1 VSSWF
6 LVMSDKSCNLF
17 DTCEAAEAPLCPI
30 QESTIKCGIWYPDEP
45 ICQASQFQEL
55 PWIKRQHQ
63 IAAFKIKSRA
73 GFFTVSMLD
82 ALRVITAEIKG
93 ADPDYPNAEDKWFK
107 ERAATVKEK
116 GKETKS
122 VKKINAQKPISIP
135 LFKDTDFLP
144 RGPSTKNNDTKKII
158 ERAPAIG
165 KKKNKKTLKDTKK
178 PQIRK
183 K

>member
-1 VSSWF
+1 
-6 LVMSDKSCNLF
+6 MSDKSCNLF

-55 PWIKRQHQ
+55 PWIKKQHQ
-63 IAAFKIKSRA
+63 IATFKLKSGA
-73 GFFTVSMLD
+73 GFFTVRMLD
-82 ALRVITAEIKG
+82 ALRLVTAEIRG

-107 ERAATVKEK
+107 ERTASTREK
-116 GKETKS
+116 GKETKAI
-122 VKKINAQKPISIP
+122 KKVSAQKPISIP

-144 RGPSTKNNDTKKII
+144 RIPNTRNTDIKKSKEIP
-158 ERAPAIG
+158 PAFG
-165 KKKNKKTLKDTKK
+165 KKKKDVTIKETGK
-178 PQIRK
+178 NRSRK